1 MLKHLIHEK
10 INEIFLE
17 YQKAN
22 NITSGDIQPFDAM
35 RLEHIEEALEELIV
49 RVCEYQK
56 EELKMA
62 KYNITVAQRFYGEI
76 EVEANNREEAKSK
89 ALDEE
94 NLDKIKWFDNKQY
107 QIAEVTKLD

>member
-1 MLKHLIHEK
+1 
-10 INEIFLE
+10 
-17 YQKAN
+17 
-22 NITSGDIQPFDAM
+22 
-35 RLEHIEEALEELIV
+35 
-49 RVCEYQK
+49 
-56 EELKMA
+56 MA

-107 QIAEVTKLD
+107 QITEVTKLD